1 MAIAKDGKVYIGQGS
16 TPGKSVG
23 TYEILT
29 LSESPMKVQVK
40 GNYDTSLAPKGG
52 GGDALHSFENR
63 KKDDFGGAMNSVVN
77 MALKQVYNKRVNPY
91 VASIKIDMPPKGQGP
106 KVFYEVVITESPDGV
121 AWIGLS
127 SRGGAGGKSG
137 PSGAFNRAANQTK
150 DKKASLPGEVGE
162 PNMQFRDVLDYQ
174 NEKVYIRQIFFNYT
188 KPKGFPNLP
197 KTGTPPA
204 AATVSA
210 GEGPIVTTT
219 TDVTAGTTGSTVS
232 GSASIISASPSIP
245 LNVVFP
251 DKFEVKAREDVPPFT
266 IWVGDIQPYEPVD
279 GFVTLFDDTQQ
290 MDENGNLVGVESE
303 YEEAEYF
310 GSQEYTEIVELNAVD
325 DEPSNNTSD
334 TGSGTTTDSGS
345 GTTTDSGVVSNVT
358 VDKSAIG
365 PGPPAGSKLLVGKG
379 KIWNLVNGSTGLAGH
394 RLKNIVPDLQKHL
407 RANGY
412 PNAVIESNGIMRDLV
427 ASTYPSNPA
436 RAIASLHGAGLAIDV
451 KFKIP
456 GYKWSSY
463 SDNGNL
469 AKDSA
474 LNKVMWNFT
483 KSQGDITWGAQFAKS
498 KPWDGMV
505 QGRGITEYHHFEIK
519 SDLIAQYW
527 KPFEKDI
534 KAMGFDIKKLNS
546 TGEGSSLFKLN
557 KQLLN
562 SVGIA

>member
-16 TPGKSVG
+16 TLGKSVG

-29 LSESPMKVQVK
+29 LSENPIKVQVK

-91 VASIKIDMPPKGQGP
+91 VASISIDMPPKGQGP
-106 KVFYEVVITESPDGV
+106 KVFYEVVITESPDGI
-121 AWIGLS
+121 AWVGLS

-162 PNMQFRDVLDYQ
+162 PGMQFRDVLDYQ

-204 AATVSA
+204 TSTVSS
-210 GEGPIVTTT
+210 GEGPIVATT

-232 GSASIISASPSIP
+232 TAISASPSIP

-266 IWVGDIQPYEPVD
+266 IWVGDVQPYEPVD

-303 YEEAEYF
+303 YEEVEYF
-310 GSQEYTEIVELNAVD
+310 GSQEYIEIVEANAVD
-325 DEPSNNTSD
+325 DEPSNNISD
-334 TGSGTTTDSGS
+334 SGTTTTSGS
-345 GTTTDSGVVSNVT
+345 GTTTTTDSGVISDVT
-358 VDKSAIG
+358 VENSKVG
-365 PGPPAGSKLLVGKG
+365 PGPPAGSKLLTGSGKM
-379 KIWNLVNGSTGLAGH
+379 WYLVNSSKGLAGH
-394 RLKNIVPDLQKHL
+394 RLQNIIPDLQKHL

-412 PNAVIESNGIMRDLV
+412 PSAKIGSNGIMRDLV

-436 RAIASLHGAGLAIDV
+436 RAIASLHGAGLAVDV
-451 KFKIP
+451 TFSIP

-474 LNKVMWNFT
+474 LNKVIWNFV
-483 KSQGDITWGAQFAKS
+483 KNQKDITWGAEWAKS

-519 SDLIAQYW
+519 SNLIAQYW

-534 KAMGFDIKKLNS
+534 KAMGFDINKLNS
-546 TGEGSSLFKLN
+546 TGEKGNIYKLN

-562 SVGIA
+562 SKGIA

>member
-16 TPGKSVG
+16 TPGQSVG

-29 LSESPMKVQVK
+29 LSENPMKVQVK

-91 VASIKIDMPPKGQGP
+91 VASISIDMPPKGQGP
-106 KVFYEVVITESPDGV
+106 KVFYEVVITESPDGI
-121 AWIGLS
+121 AWVGLS

-162 PNMQFRDVLDYQ
+162 PGMQFRDVLDYQ

-188 KPKGFPNLP
+188 KPNGSPNLP

-204 AATVSA
+204 VATVSA
-210 GEGPIVTTT
+210 GEGPVVTTT
-219 TDVTAGTTGSTVS
+219 TDVTAGITGSTVS

-303 YEEAEYF
+303 YEEVEYF
-310 GSQEYTEIVELNAVD
+310 GSQEYLEVAELNEVS
-325 DEPSNNTSD
+325 DEPINNTSN
-334 TGSGTTTDSGS
+334 TGTGTTTDSGT

-358 VDKSAIG
+358 VDKSSVG
-365 PGPPAGSKLLVGKG
+365 PGPPAGSKLLTGSGKSWF
-379 KIWNLVNGSTGLAGH
+379 IVNSSKGIAGH
-394 RLKNIVPDLQKHL
+394 RLQNILPDLQKHL

-412 PNAVIESNGIMRDLV
+412 PKATIGSAGIMRDLV
-427 ASTYPSNPA
+427 ASTYPNNPL
-436 RAIASLHGAGLAIDV
+436 RAVASLHGAGLAIDV
-451 KFKIP
+451 TFSIP
-456 GYKWSSY
+456 GYKWY
-463 SDNGNL
+463 SIYDNGNL

-474 LNKVMWNFT
+474 LTKVIWNFV
-483 KSQGDITWGAQFAKS
+483 KNQGDITWGAEWGKS
-498 KPWDGMV
+498 KPWDGIMK
-505 QGRGITEYHHFEIK
+505 GRGIDEYHHFEIK
-519 SDLIAQYW
+519 SSQIAQYW
-527 KPFEKDI
+527 KPFEKDL
-534 KAMGFDIKKLNS
+534 KEMGFDYKKLN
-546 TGEGSSLFKLN
+546 TVGDKGTIYKLN

-562 SVGIA
+562 SKGIA